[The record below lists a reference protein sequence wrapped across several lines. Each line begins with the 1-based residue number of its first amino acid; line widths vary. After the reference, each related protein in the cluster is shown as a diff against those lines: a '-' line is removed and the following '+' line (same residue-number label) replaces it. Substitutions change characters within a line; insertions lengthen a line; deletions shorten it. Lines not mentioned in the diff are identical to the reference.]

1 MTETDAIL
9 KYKQVNNS
17 DAGKHINKLEN
28 FETKNKTMYGVKSE
42 KQYVVY
48 SYGYHFP
55 MYVYDIESEV
65 WLGNTTKSTP
75 TTMRHLTLAKPSQG
89 IHQWFS
95 TEELK
100 TIIVQGY
107 TPVITQRLEGAYT

>member
-1 MTETDAIL
+1 MTEKIH
-9 KYKQVNNS
+9 KNINNS
-17 DAGKHINKLEN
+17 DVKKHINKLEN
-28 FETKNKTMYGVKSE
+28 FETKNKTMYSVKSE
-42 KQYVVY
+42 KQYAVF

-65 WLGNTTKSTP
+65 WLGNSDKYSRTTSSHQNHA
-75 TTMRHLTLAKPSQG
+75 RPSQG

-95 TEELK
+95 TKDLK

-107 TPVITQRLEGAYT
+107 TQSITQRLEGAYT